1 MGLVVTRQLEE
12 SIKVFD
18 ESGESIDIKL
28 IQIKGKYVRLFVHA
42 PKNFTIVRTENR
54 TKGTKNETSN
64 R

>member
-42 PKNFTIVRTENR
+42 PKNR